1 MRIAFLTIII
11 LFGVNIGL
19 NAINH
24 LKDIQDQR
32 MSQFCKLDPKYC
44 K

>member
-11 LFGVNIGL
+11 LVGVSIGL
-19 NAINH
+19 NTANR
-24 LKDIQDQR
+24 LKDVQDQR
-32 MSQFCKLDPKYC
+32 MSQFCQLDPKYC

>member
-1 MRIAFLTIII
+1 MRIVLLTIII
-11 LFGVNIGL
+11 LVAARIGL
-19 NAINH
+19 NAANH

-32 MSQFCKLDPKYC
+32 MSQFCQLDPKYC